1 MPFFSSGE
9 ADERLPAPGIQLL
22 RNGRIRTTRAK
33 AKEVEKTAAHMITL
47 AKAANALE
55 KPSDVN
61 HKRVQAEAYLYDKDL
76 VEDLFEEAPARY
88 NERPGG
94 YTRITP
100 TLPRR
105 GDNAEMVYIELV

>member
-1 MPFFSSGE
+1 MRLSCRG
-9 ADERLPAPGIQLL
+9 ADDGLGAVQLL

-47 AKAANALE
+47 AKAADALE

-76 VEDLFEEAPARY
+76 VADLFQEAPARY
-88 NERPGG
+88 SERPGG